1 MKILSVTNLIW
12 NNAAKTSFNAT
23 VKFEELPFEEIVYT
37 ANANDAEDHGRLL
50 WDKANSG
57 DYGSIADYVAP
68 SSPTPEEK
76 REAMP
81 YLTARQLRLGLLSL
95 GKLADVPTAI
105 SALPSPERE
114 QAEIEWQYA
123 SEFRR
128 LHPLIVQLIPILGL
142 TDEQIDP
149 VWMEYSAK

>member
-1 MKILSVTNLIW
+1 MKIV
-12 NNAAKTSFNAT
+12 AAKNLVWVRPDNSMFNAT
-23 VKFEELPFEEIVYT
+23 VQFEELPGEDVVYSAQAGDVEE
-37 ANANDAEDHGRLL
+37 HGQEL
-50 WDKANSG
+50 WENGLAG
-57 DYGSIADYVAP
+57 EYGPIAAYVPPPEP
-68 SSPTPEEK
+68 SPEEK

-95 GKLADVPTAI
+95 GKLSDVPTAI
-105 SALPSPERE
+105 SALPSPEKE

-142 TDEQIDP
+142 TDEQVDA
-149 VWMEYSAK
+149 VWEQFSTV